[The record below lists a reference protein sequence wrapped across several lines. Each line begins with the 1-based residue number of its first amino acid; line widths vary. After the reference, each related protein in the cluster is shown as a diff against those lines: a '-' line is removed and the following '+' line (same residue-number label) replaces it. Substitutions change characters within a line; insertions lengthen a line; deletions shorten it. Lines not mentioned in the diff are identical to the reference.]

1 MTAIH
6 DDKKLHFDLNLLEFA
21 LRKTIEICNAESEI
35 LTKIAD
41 INVETL
47 EEIYEEKEDLMNFI
61 DWHIPLIVRYIK
73 MHKNDLDDIADIYN
87 LAIRASAMNA
97 TYNTATIK
105 MLSSKQPNQ
114 VIGNDK
120 ISTLT
125 IMHDVDGLK
134 TILDIIFINDTDE
147 MLNTISRLMQDMLVA
162 LEINAN
168 KIAARKN
175 VNDQIL
181 TLMSDTLKVAKKQKE
196 SYNPRRKKIPVYSG
210 NDESVIYNKDC

>member
-1 MTAIH
+1 
-6 DDKKLHFDLNLLEFA
+6 
-21 LRKTIEICNAESEI
+21 
-35 LTKIAD
+35 
-41 INVETL
+41 
-47 EEIYEEKEDLMNFI
+47 
-61 DWHIPLIVRYIK
+61 
-73 MHKNDLDDIADIYN
+73 
-87 LAIRASAMNA
+87 MNA

-125 IMHDVDGLK
+125 LMHDVDGLK

-147 MLNTISRLMQDMLVA
+147 MLATISRLMKDMLA
-162 LEINAN
+162 SLEVNAN

-210 NDESVIYNKDC
+210 NDESVIYNEDC